1 LYGAPGYPP
10 HTTRLAIID
19 YGSGNVRSV
28 QRALEAAANAHE
40 IRLDV
45 VLTDDPDRIRQAD
58 RIVLPG
64 VGHFADCAAGLDDRQ
79 GVIEALNEAVFR
91 SRRPFLGV
99 CVGMQLMASVGR
111 EDVETRGLGWIPGA
125 VERLTPASPVSG
137 PALPVPHMG
146 WNVLTDMRD
155 HPVLNGLGPEPHV
168 YFVHSY
174 ALKAEM
180 RDHVAARCDY
190 GGKFVAAVARD
201 NLFGTQFHP
210 EKSQAAGQV
219 LLANFLR
226 WKP

>member
-1 LYGAPGYPP
+1 M
-10 HTTRLAIID
+10 TRLAIID

-28 QRALEAAANAHE
+28 QRALEAAANHFE
-40 IRLDV
+40 IPLTV
-45 VLTDDPDRIRQAD
+45 TLTDDPDRIRQAD

-64 VGHFADCAAGLDDRQ
+64 VGHFADCAAGLASRN
-79 GVIEALNEAVFR
+79 GVTEALNEAVFR

-99 CVGMQLMASVGR
+99 CVGMQLMADVGR

-125 VERLTPASPVSG
+125 VERIKPKGADGTD
-137 PALPVPHMG
+137 LPVPHMG
-146 WNVLTDMRD
+146 WNVLTDLRP
-155 HPVLNGLGPEPHV
+155 HPVLNGLKPEPHV

-174 ALKAEM
+174 ALSAEH

-190 GGKFVAAVARD
+190 GGKFVAVVARD

-210 EKSQAAGQV
+210 EKSQQAGQTI
-219 LLANFLR
+219 LANFLR

>member
-1 LYGAPGYPP
+1 M
-10 HTTRLAIID
+10 TRLAIID

-28 QRALEAAANAHE
+28 QRALEAAASHFE
-40 IRLDV
+40 IPLKV

-64 VGHFADCAAGLDDRQ
+64 VGHFADCAEGLAARQ
-79 GVIEALNEAVFR
+79 GVGEALNEAVFR

-99 CVGMQLMASVGR
+99 CVGMQLMADVGR

-125 VERLTPASPVSG
+125 VERIRPSDPS
-137 PALPVPHMG
+137 LPVPHMG
-146 WNVLTDMRD
+146 WNVLTDMKS
-155 HPVLNGLGPEPHV
+155 HPVLNELGPEPHV

-174 ALKAEM
+174 AMNPEH
-180 RDHVAARCDY
+180 RHHVAAWCDY
-190 GGKFVAAVARD
+190 GGKFVAAIARD

-210 EKSQAAGQV
+210 EKSQQAGQTI
-219 LLANFLR
+219 LANFLR

>member
-1 LYGAPGYPP
+1 M
-10 HTTRLAIID
+10 TRLAIID

-28 QRALEAAANAHE
+28 QRALEAAANHHE

-64 VGHFADCAAGLDDRQ
+64 VGHYADCAAGLSQRT
-79 GVIEALNEAVFR
+79 GVTEALNEAVFR
-91 SRRPFLGV
+91 SRRPFLGI
-99 CVGMQLMASVGR
+99 CVGMQLMADVGR

-125 VERLTPASPVSG
+125 VERITPSDPN
-137 PALPVPHMG
+137 LPVPHMG
-146 WNVLTDMRD
+146 WNTLTDMRD
-155 HPVLNGLGPEPHV
+155 HPLFNGLGPEPHV

-174 ALKAEM
+174 ALKAEK

-201 NLFGTQFHP
+201 NLFGAQFHP
-210 EKSQAAGQV
+210 EKSQKAGQL

>member
-1 LYGAPGYPP
+1 M
-10 HTTRLAIID
+10 TRLAIID

-28 QRALEAAANAHE
+28 QRALEAAANHFE

-45 VLTDDPDRIRQAD
+45 TLTDDPDRIRQAD

-64 VGHFADCAAGLDDRQ
+64 VGHFADCAAGLNARR
-79 GVIEALNEAVFR
+79 GVGEALNEAVFR

-99 CVGMQLMASVGR
+99 CVGMQLMATVGR
-111 EDVETRGLGWIPGA
+111 EDAETRGLGWIPGA
-125 VERLTPASPVSG
+125 VERLAPND
-137 PALPVPHMG
+137 PALPIPHMG
-146 WNVLTDMRD
+146 WNVLTDISS
-155 HPVLNGLGPEPHV
+155 HPVLAGLGPDPHV

-174 ALKAEM
+174 AM
-180 RDHVAARCDY
+180 RPELPHHVAARCDY

-210 EKSQAAGQV
+210 EKSQKAGQT

>member
-1 LYGAPGYPP
+1 M
-10 HTTRLAIID
+10 TRLAIID

-28 QRALEAAANAHE
+28 QRALEAAANHFE
-40 IRLDV
+40 IP
-45 VLTDDPDRIRQAD
+45 LTVTLTSDPDRIRQAD

-64 VGHFADCAAGLDDRQ
+64 VGHFADCAAGLAARE
-79 GVIEALNEAVFR
+79 GVSEALNEFVFR

-99 CVGMQLMASVGR
+99 CVGMQLMADVGR

-125 VERLTPASPVSG
+125 VERLEPTDPT
-137 PALPVPHMG
+137 LPIPHMG
-146 WNVLTDMRD
+146 WNVLTDIRM

-174 ALKAEM
+174 AMKPELPS
-180 RDHVAARCDY
+180 HVAARCDY
-190 GGKFVAAVARD
+190 GGKFVAAIARD

-210 EKSQAAGQV
+210 EKSQKAGQTI
-219 LLANFLR
+219 LANFLR

>member
-1 LYGAPGYPP
+1 M
-10 HTTRLAIID
+10 TRLAIID

-28 QRALEAAANAHE
+28 QRALEAAANHFE
-40 IRLDV
+40 IPLTV
-45 VLTDDPDRIRQAD
+45 TLTDDPDRIRHAD

-64 VGHFADCAAGLDDRQ
+64 VGHFADCAAGLAARS
-79 GVIEALNEAVFR
+79 GVSEALNEAVFR

-99 CVGMQLMASVGR
+99 CVGMQLMADVGR
-111 EDVETRGLGWIPGA
+111 EDVETRGLGWIPGV
-125 VERLTPASPVSG
+125 VERLKPSD

-146 WNVLTDMRD
+146 WNVLIDMKS
-155 HPVLNGLGPEPHV
+155 HPVLNGLGPDPHV

-174 ALKAEM
+174 AMAPEI
-180 RDHVAARCDY
+180 RDHIAARCDY

-210 EKSQAAGQV
+210 EKSQRLGLA

>member
-1 LYGAPGYPP
+1 M
-10 HTTRLAIID
+10 TRLAIID

-45 VLTDDPDRIRQAD
+45 TLTDNPDRIRQAD

-64 VGHFADCAAGLDDRQ
+64 VGHFADCAEGLADRR
-79 GVIEALNEAVFR
+79 GVSEALNEAVFR

-99 CVGMQLMASVGR
+99 CVGMQLMADVGR
-111 EDVETRGLGWIPGA
+111 EDVETRGLGWIPGV
-125 VERLTPASPVSG
+125 VERIKPDN

-146 WNVLTDMRD
+146 WNVLTDMKP
-155 HPVLNGLGPEPHV
+155 HPVLANLGPEPHV

-174 ALKAEM
+174 ALKAEH

-210 EKSQAAGQV
+210 EKSQKAGQM

>member
-1 LYGAPGYPP
+1 M
-10 HTTRLAIID
+10 TRLAIID

-45 VLTDDPDRIRQAD
+45 LLTDDPDRIRHAD

-64 VGHFADCAAGLDDRQ
+64 VGHYADCAAGLAARQ
-79 GVIEALNEAVFR
+79 GVTEALTETVFR
-91 SRRPFLGV
+91 SKRPFLGI
-99 CVGMQLMASVGR
+99 CVGMQLMADVGR

-125 VERLTPASPVSG
+125 VERITPNDPN
-137 PALPVPHMG
+137 LPVPHMG
-146 WNVLTDMRD
+146 WNTLTDMRD
-155 HPVLNGLGPEPHV
+155 HALFNGLGPEPHV

-174 ALKAEM
+174 ALKAEK

-201 NLFGTQFHP
+201 NMFGAQFHP
-210 EKSQAAGQV
+210 EKSQKAGQL

>member
-1 LYGAPGYPP
+1 M
-10 HTTRLAIID
+10 TRLAIID

-28 QRALEAAANAHE
+28 QRALEAAANHHE

-45 VLTDDPDRIRQAD
+45 SLTDDPDRIRQAD

-64 VGHFADCAAGLDDRQ
+64 VGHFADCAAGLASRR
-79 GVIEALNEAVFR
+79 GVGEALNEAVFR

-99 CVGMQLMASVGR
+99 CVGMQLMATVGR
-111 EDVETRGLGWIPGA
+111 EGDDTRGLGWIPGA
-125 VERLTPASPVSG
+125 VERLSPAD
-137 PALPVPHMG
+137 PALPIPHMG
-146 WNVLTDMRD
+146 WNVLTDISS
-155 HPVLNGLGPEPHV
+155 HPVLAGLGPEPHV

-174 ALKAEM
+174 ALKAEH

-190 GGKFVAAVARD
+190 GGKFTAAVARD

-210 EKSQAAGQV
+210 EKSQQAGQT

>member
-1 LYGAPGYPP
+1 M
-10 HTTRLAIID
+10 TRLAIID

-28 QRALEAAANAHE
+28 QRALEAAANHFE
-40 IRLDV
+40 IPLTV
-45 VLTDDPDRIRQAD
+45 ALTDDPDRIRQAD

-64 VGHFADCAAGLDDRQ
+64 VGHFADCAAGLAARQ
-79 GVIEALNEAVFR
+79 GVTEALNEAVFR

-99 CVGMQLMASVGR
+99 CVGMQLMADVGR

-125 VERLTPASPVSG
+125 VERIRPADPN
-137 PALPVPHMG
+137 LPVPHMG
-146 WNVLTDMRD
+146 WNVLTDLRS
-155 HPVLNGLGPEPHV
+155 HPVLNGLEPDPHV

-174 ALKAEM
+174 AMNTEH
-180 RDHVAARCDY
+180 RDHVAARCNY

-210 EKSQAAGQV
+210 EKSQQAGQTI
-219 LLANFLR
+219 LANFLR

>member
-1 LYGAPGYPP
+1 M
-10 HTTRLAIID
+10 TRLAIID

-28 QRALEAAANAHE
+28 QRALEAAANHFE
-40 IRLDV
+40 IPLTV
-45 VLTDDPDRIRQAD
+45 ALTDDPDRIRQAD

-64 VGHFADCAAGLDDRQ
+64 VGHFADCAAGLAARE
-79 GVIEALNEAVFR
+79 GVSEALNEAVFR

-99 CVGMQLMASVGR
+99 CVGMQLMADVGR

-125 VERLTPASPVSG
+125 VERLKPSDPN
-137 PALPVPHMG
+137 LPVPHMG
-146 WNVLTDMRD
+146 WNVLTDMKS

-174 ALKAEM
+174 AMKPEIPG
-180 RDHVAARCDY
+180 HVAARCDY

-210 EKSQAAGQV
+210 EKSQQAGQTV
-219 LLANFLR
+219 LANFLR

>member
-1 LYGAPGYPP
+1 M
-10 HTTRLAIID
+10 TRLAIID

-28 QRALEAAANAHE
+28 QRALEAAANHFE
-40 IRLDV
+40 IPLTV
-45 VLTDDPDRIRQAD
+45 TLTDDPDRIRQAD

-64 VGHFADCAAGLDDRQ
+64 VGHFADCAEGLAARE
-79 GVIEALNEAVFR
+79 GVGEALNEAVFR

-99 CVGMQLMASVGR
+99 CVGMQLMADVGR

-125 VERLTPASPVSG
+125 VERLKPSDPS
-137 PALPVPHMG
+137 LPVPHMG
-146 WNVLTDMRD
+146 WNVLTNTKS

-174 ALKAEM
+174 AMKPEIPG
-180 RDHVAARCDY
+180 HVAARCDY

-210 EKSQAAGQV
+210 EKSQKAGQTV
-219 LLANFLR
+219 LANFLR